1 MFVTIHKYYMEYF
14 HKHYLYILHNYSG
27 GNYYSHL
34 TDDKIEAQRIRDIC
48 L

>member
-1 MFVTIHKYYMEYF
+1 MSVTIHKYSMEYF
-14 HKHYLYILHNYSG
+14 HKHYSYTWHNNSG

-34 TDDKIEAQRIRDIC
+34 TDNKIEAQGVRDIC